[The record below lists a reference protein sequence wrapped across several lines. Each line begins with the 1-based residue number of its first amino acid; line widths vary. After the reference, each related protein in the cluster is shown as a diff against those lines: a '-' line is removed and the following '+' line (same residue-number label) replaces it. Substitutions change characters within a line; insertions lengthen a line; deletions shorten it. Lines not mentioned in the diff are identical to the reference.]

1 MDSSARDALAGY
13 RPRRL
18 SPSHL
23 LAPTASRY
31 WHQPTTPPHHHS
43 AAHAHAPL
51 TTARTPPGLV
61 SLAQYYEDLS
71 ASIDDDDYFCT
82 MVVAAWPN
90 LFDPKI
96 MGNEAIPRPVPKRQI
111 DKVEQ
116 MLLQVRRLNPTLVQP
131 DEPPMSPR

>member
-1 MDSSARDALAGY
+1 
-13 RPRRL
+13 
-18 SPSHL
+18 
-23 LAPTASRY
+23 
-31 WHQPTTPPHHHS
+31 
-43 AAHAHAPL
+43 
-51 TTARTPPGLV
+51 
-61 SLAQYYEDLS
+61 
-71 ASIDDDDYFCT
+71 